1 MRVQNIQN
9 SYNTPFNAKLR
20 VLGKFFVK
28 EEYATLL
35 KKADKIGFENDIV
48 ELNYTNYVDG
58 SIEFFNQ
65 KHPDYLKKIS
75 SLLKAEFFPNGD
87 KIGTEIYKEIV
98 SGDSYKEFWAKENKI
113 ANNYLDRL
121 MKKYPNER
129 LGFSIIEN

>member
-65 KHPDYLKKIS
+65 KRPLKGRFFM
-75 SLLKAEFFPNGD
+75 LLYTVYGYCYFGD
-87 KIGTEIYKEIV
+87 ESKRRCWKDDDCRE
-98 SGDSYKEFWAKENKI
+98 SC
-113 ANNYLDRL
+113 LL
-121 MKKYPNER
+121 
-129 LGFSIIEN
+129 FSKR